1 MPEQNFQNQ
10 QIVSQKS
17 KITALLLCL
26 FFGGLGVHR
35 FYVGKIG
42 TGFIWLCTLG
52 CFSFGCIVD
61 LIMIICG
68 SFKDKDGA
76 VLKD

>member
-35 FYVGKIG
+35 FYVGKTG
-42 TGFIWLCTLG
+42 TGLIWLFTAGCLG
-52 CFSFGCIVD
+52 FGCIAD